1 MGLLCKAWGLF
12 EAGFER
18 KGADMVEYADFDFQE
33 RSSQHQITHGKRK
46 GEVVV
51 TKAEASRITPLMQR
65 QIPSF
70 TEATM

>member
-1 MGLLCKAWGLF
+1 
-12 EAGFER
+12 
-18 KGADMVEYADFDFQE
+18 MVEYADFDFQE